1 MTGDR
6 PGRLDRGGR
15 EGHLPPAPGKG
26 PVSSVASRE
35 EAAEIAAQARRYLE
49 DLSAF
54 EGDRFIAPASLLEA
68 ENERFRDAEE
78 ARGAEL
84 DSFHREI
91 CECTLCPLGKTRG
104 RFVFG
109 SGNPA
114 AGILFVGEAP
124 GFEEDRQGLPFVGA
138 AGQLLT
144 RMIEAIRMRREDV
157 YICNMLKC
165 HPPKNRDPQPD
176 EIGTCAPYLKRQIRI
191 IQPRVIC
198 ALGRIAS
205 QALLQTGAP
214 MRELRGRL
222 HEYEGIPLIATY
234 HPAALLR
241 NPGWKRGAWEDMK
254 QLRRQYDG
262 LEL

>member
-1 MTGDR
+1 MS
-6 PGRLDRGGR
+6 PVAGR
-15 EGHLPPAPGKG
+15 K
-26 PVSSVASRE
+26 
-35 EAAEIAAQARRYLE
+35 EAAEIAAQIRRYLE

-68 ENERFRDAEE
+68 EGRRIQEAEK
-78 ARGAEL
+78 ASGREL
-84 DSFHREI
+84 ESFCREI
-91 CECTLCPLGKTRG
+91 CECTLCRLGKTRR

-114 AGILFVGEAP
+114 AGIVFVGEAP

-157 YICNMLKC
+157 YICNMIKC

-176 EIGTCAPYLKRQIRI
+176 EIESCAPYLKRQISI

-214 MRELRGRL
+214 MRELRGHL
-222 HEYEGIPLIATY
+222 HQYEGIPLVVTY

-254 QLRRQYDG
+254 QLRLQYDG

>member
-1 MTGDR
+1 VGTQ
-6 PGRLDRGGR
+6 
-15 EGHLPPAPGKG
+15 
-26 PVSSVASRE
+26 E
-35 EAAEIAAQARRYLE
+35 EAARIIAQARRYLE
-49 DLSAF
+49 DLAAF
-54 EGDRFIAPASLLEA
+54 EGDRFLAPAALFEA
-68 ENERFRDAEE
+68 ESTPRPEGVDAA
-78 ARGAEL
+78 AREL
-84 DSFHREI
+84 DSFCRQI
-91 CECTLCPLGKTRG
+91 CECTRCRLGKTRG

-114 AGILFVGEAP
+114 AGIVFVGEAP
-124 GFEEDRQGLPFVGA
+124 GFEEDRRGLPFVGA

-144 RMIEAIRMRREDV
+144 RMIEAIKMGRDDV
-157 YICNMLKC
+157 YICNMIKC
-165 HPPKNRDPQPD
+165 HPPNNRDPQPD
-176 EIGTCAPYLKRQIRI
+176 EIESCSPYLKRQISI
-191 IQPRVIC
+191 LQPRVIC

-205 QALLQTGAP
+205 QALLQTSAP

-222 HEYEGIPLIATY
+222 HEYEGIPLVVTY